1 MDSLI
6 EPTVREEISKQ
17 ESERMLIIGEKIN
30 ASRKSV
36 REAIMAR
43 DTGFL
48 QDLARSQAEN
58 GADYIDVNISTEK
71 GGDFDIESME
81 LAVEKI
87 QEVVDKALSIDSP
100 DAHIIEVGLRKCRRK
115 AMINSV
121 TAEQG
126 KLETILPLAKEF
138 DAEIIALAI
147 GAEGISSE
155 AAGRLRACEK
165 IAEGA
170 QKQGIALGKLYFD
183 PLAFTVSSDTSQGLV
198 TLETLKAI
206 KSQFPEAKTTLGLS
220 NISFGLPQRSLVN
233 RSFLLMAMYAG
244 LDSAIVDPLDRKL
257 MSAIKAGEMLL
268 GRDNYCMNYLK
279 AFKRGLLEP

>member
-1 MDSLI
+1 
-6 EPTVREEISKQ
+6 
-17 ESERMLIIGEKIN
+17 MLIIGEKIN

-36 REAIMAR
+36 REAIMER
-43 DTGFL
+43 DIDFL
-48 QDLARSQAEN
+48 QDLAKSQADS

-71 GGDFDIESME
+71 GGDFDVESME

-87 QEVVDKALSIDSP
+87 QEVVDKPLSIDSP
-100 DAHIIEVGLRKCRRK
+100 DAHIIEVGLRKCHQK

-121 TAEQG
+121 TAEPQ

-138 DAEIIALAI
+138 DAEIVALAI
-147 GAEGISSE
+147 GEKGISSE

-165 IAEGA
+165 IAESA
-170 QKQGIALGKLYFD
+170 EKHGIALGKLYFD

-198 TLETLKAI
+198 TLETLKGI
-206 KSQFPEAKTTLGLS
+206 KSRFPEAKTTLGLS
-220 NISFGLPQRSLVN
+220 NMSFGLPERSLIN

-244 LDSAIVDPLDRKL
+244 LDSAIIDPLDKKL

-268 GRDNYCMNYLK
+268 GKDNYCMNYLK